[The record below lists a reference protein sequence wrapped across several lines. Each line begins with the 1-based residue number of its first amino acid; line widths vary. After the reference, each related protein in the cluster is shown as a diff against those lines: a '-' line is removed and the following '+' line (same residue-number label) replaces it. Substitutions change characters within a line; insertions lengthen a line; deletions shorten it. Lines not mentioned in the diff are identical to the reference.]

1 MYFDIR
7 CIAEP
12 IQTDSDKKETM
23 TVLLLGASGLIGSHC
38 LKILLSDDR
47 FDRVIALVRR
57 PLDITHPKLTQT
69 IVDFDKL
76 DNYAAE
82 IKADA
87 VLSTLGTTLRKA
99 GSSVKFTKV
108 DYEYQLKV
116 AEIARRN
123 GATTFILLSSI
134 GADKK
139 SVVLYTKVKG
149 EVEEAISKLG
159 YEKVII
165 LRPSI
170 LLGERTES
178 RPGEAVGQWV
188 AKQMPFLFSGPLSKY
203 KGVSADTVA
212 TAMINAV
219 QKPYK
224 GVGIVEN
231 LDIFEW
237 AKN

>member
-1 MYFDIR
+1 
-7 CIAEP
+7 
-12 IQTDSDKKETM
+12 M
-23 TVLLLGASGLIGSHC
+23 TVLILGASGLVGSHC
-38 LKILLSDDR
+38 LKFLLSDPQ
-47 FDRVIALVRR
+47 FDKVIALVRR
-57 PLDITHPKLTQT
+57 PLNISHLKLVQT

-76 DNYAAE
+76 DNYSSE

-116 AEIARRN
+116 AEIAKRN
-123 GATTFILLSSI
+123 GAKTFVLLSST

-139 SVVLYTKVKG
+139 SMVLYTKVKG
-149 EVEEAISKLG
+149 EVEDAISKLG
-159 YEKVII
+159 YDKVII

-178 RPGEAVGQWV
+178 RAGEAVGQWV
-188 AKQMPFLFSGPLSKY
+188 AKTLPFLFAGPLAKY
-203 KGVSADTVA
+203 KGIPADTVA
-212 TAMINAV
+212 CAMINAV
-219 QKPYK
+219 QKPYN

-231 LDIFEW
+231 LEIFEW
-237 AKN
+237 AKS

>member
-1 MYFDIR
+1 VSPYTSLHR
-7 CIAEP
+7 A
-12 IQTDSDKKETM
+12 TSGKKETM

-38 LKILLSDDR
+38 LKILLSDGQ
-47 FDRVIALVRR
+47 FDKVIALVRR
-57 PLDITHPKLTQT
+57 PLEISHPKLTQS

-76 DNYAAE
+76 DNYASE
-82 IKADA
+82 IKADV

-116 AEIARRN
+116 AEIAKRN
-123 GATTFILLSSI
+123 GASTFVLLSSA
-134 GADKK
+134 GANKK

-149 EVEEAISKLG
+149 EVEDAISKLG
-159 YEKVII
+159 YAKVII

-170 LLGERTES
+170 LLGERNES

-188 AKQMPFLFSGPLSKY
+188 ARRMPFLFSGPLAKY
-203 KGVSADTVA
+203 KGIEADTVA
-212 TAMINAV
+212 HAMINAV
-219 QKPYK
+219 QKPDN
-224 GVGIVEN
+224 GVSIVEN
-231 LDIFEW
+231 LEIFEW

>member
-1 MYFDIR
+1 
-7 CIAEP
+7 
-12 IQTDSDKKETM
+12 
-23 TVLLLGASGLIGSHC
+23 
-38 LKILLSDDR
+38 
-47 FDRVIALVRR
+47 VIALVRK
-57 PLDITHPKLTQT
+57 PLTTVHPKLVQK

-76 DNYAAE
+76 DNYASD

-87 VLSTLGTTLRKA
+87 VMSTLGTTLRKA
-99 GSSVKFTKV
+99 GSSVNFTKV

-116 AEIARRN
+116 AEIAKRN
-123 GATTFILLSSI
+123 GAKTFVLLSSA
-134 GADKK
+134 GANKK
-139 SVVLYTKVKG
+139 SPILYTKVKG
-149 EVEEAISKLG
+149 EIEEAISKLG

-170 LLGERTES
+170 LLGERNES

-188 AKQMPFLFSGPLSKY
+188 ANHLSFVFSGPLAKY
-203 KGVSADTVA
+203 KGIPADIVA
-212 TAMINAV
+212 RAMLNAV

-224 GVGIVEN
+224 GVDIVEN

>member
-1 MYFDIR
+1 
-7 CIAEP
+7 
-12 IQTDSDKKETM
+12 M

-38 LKILLSDDR
+38 LTLLLSDDR
-47 FDRVIALVRR
+47 FDKVIAVVRR
-57 PLDITHPKLTQT
+57 PLNINHPKLTET

-76 DNYAAE
+76 DKYAAE

-87 VLSTLGTTLRKA
+87 VISTLGTTLRKA
-99 GSSVKFTKV
+99 GSSVMFTKV

-123 GATTFILLSSI
+123 GAKTFVLLSSA
-134 GADKK
+134 GANKK
-139 SVVLYTKVKG
+139 SVILYSKVKG

-159 YEKVII
+159 YDKVII

-170 LLGERTES
+170 LLGERAES
-178 RPGEAVGQWV
+178 RPGEAIGQWV
-188 AKQMPFLFSGPLSKY
+188 AKQLPFLFSGPLSKY
-203 KGVSADTVA
+203 KGIPADTVA
-212 TAMINAV
+212 SAMLNAV

-224 GVGIVEN
+224 GVDIVEN

>member
-1 MYFDIR
+1 
-7 CIAEP
+7 
-12 IQTDSDKKETM
+12 M
-23 TVLLLGASGLIGSHC
+23 TVILLGASGLIGSHC
-38 LKILLSDDR
+38 LNILLADER
-47 FDRVIALVRR
+47 FSRVIALVRR
-57 PLDITHPKLTQT
+57 TLEITHPRLVQT

-76 DNYAAE
+76 DNYASE

-87 VLSTLGTTLRKA
+87 VLSCLGTTLRKA

-123 GATTFILLSSI
+123 GASTFILLSSI

-170 LLGERTES
+170 LLGDRKES
-178 RPGEAVGQWV
+178 RPGEAVGQWM
-188 AKQMPFLFSGPLSKY
+188 AKQLPFLFSGPLAKY
-203 KGVSADTVA
+203 KGIPADTVA
-212 TAMINAV
+212 QAMVNAV
-219 QKPYK
+219 QKPYN

-231 LDIFEW
+231 LEIFEW

>member
-1 MYFDIR
+1 
-7 CIAEP
+7 
-12 IQTDSDKKETM
+12 M

-38 LKILLSDDR
+38 LRILLADDR
-47 FDRVIALVRR
+47 FDKVIALVRR
-57 PLDITHPKLTQT
+57 PLDITHPKLVTT

-76 DNYAAE
+76 DNYASE

-123 GATTFILLSSI
+123 GATTFVLLSSA
-134 GADKK
+134 GANKR
-139 SVVLYTKVKG
+139 SMILYTKVKG
-149 EVEEAISKLG
+149 EVEDAISKLG

-170 LLGERTES
+170 LLGERAE
-178 RPGEAVGQWV
+178 RRAGEAIGQWI
-188 AKQMPFLFSGPLSKY
+188 AKELPFIFSGPLSKY
-203 KGVSADTVA
+203 KGIPAGTVA
-212 TAMINAV
+212 NAMINAV
-219 QKPYK
+219 QKPYS

-231 LDIFEW
+231 LEIFDW

>member
-1 MYFDIR
+1 
-7 CIAEP
+7 
-12 IQTDSDKKETM
+12 M
-23 TVLLLGASGLIGSHC
+23 TVLLLGATGLIGSHC
-38 LKILLSDDR
+38 LTILLSDDR
-47 FDRVIALVRR
+47 FERVVALVRR
-57 PLDITHPKLTQT
+57 PLSITHPKLVQVL
-69 IVDFDKL
+69 VDFDKL
-76 DNYAAE
+76 DNFSAE

-99 GSSVKFTKV
+99 GSSVMFTKV

-123 GATTFILLSSI
+123 GAKIFILLSSA
-134 GADKK
+134 GANKK
-139 SVVLYTKVKG
+139 SIVLYTKVKG
-149 EVEEAISKLG
+149 EVEDAISKLG

-188 AKQMPFLFSGPLSKY
+188 AKQLPFIFSGPLTKY
-203 KGVSADTVA
+203 KGIPADTVA
-212 TAMINAV
+212 KAMINAV
-219 QKPYK
+219 QKPHS
-224 GVGIVEN
+224 GVEIVEN
-231 LDIFEW
+231 LEIFEW

>member
-1 MYFDIR
+1 
-7 CIAEP
+7 
-12 IQTDSDKKETM
+12 M

-38 LKILLSDDR
+38 LKILLADDH
-47 FDRVIALVRR
+47 FDKVIALVRR
-57 PLDITHPKLTQT
+57 PLNITHPKLVTT
-69 IVDFDKL
+69 IVDFEKL
-76 DNYAAE
+76 DNYASE
-82 IKADA
+82 IKAEA

-123 GATTFILLSSI
+123 GATTFVLLSSI

-139 SVVLYTKVKG
+139 SMVLYTKVKG
-149 EVEEAISKLG
+149 EVEDAISKLG

-170 LLGERTES
+170 LLGDRLER
-178 RPGEAVGQWV
+178 RAGETIGQWV
-188 AKQMPFLFSGPLSKY
+188 AKELPFIFSGPLSKY
-203 KGVSADTVA
+203 KGIPADTVA
-212 TAMINAV
+212 AAMINAV
-219 QKPYK
+219 QKPYN

>member
-1 MYFDIR
+1 
-7 CIAEP
+7 
-12 IQTDSDKKETM
+12 M

-38 LKILLSDDR
+38 LKILLADES
-47 FDRVIALVRR
+47 FDRVVAVVRR
-57 PLDITHPKLTQT
+57 PLGITHPKLVQT
-69 IVDFDKL
+69 VVDFDKL

-116 AEIARRN
+116 AEIAKRN
-123 GATTFILLSSI
+123 GAQTFVLLSSI

-139 SVVLYTKVKG
+139 SLVLYTKVKG
-149 EVEEAISKLG
+149 EVEDAISKLG
-159 YEKVII
+159 YKKVII

-170 LLGERTES
+170 LLGERAEA
-178 RPGEAVGQWV
+178 RLGETIGQWV
-188 AKQMPFLFSGPLSKY
+188 AKEMPFIFSGPLSKY
-203 KGVSADTVA
+203 KGIPADTVA
-212 TAMINAV
+212 KAMINAV
-219 QKPYK
+219 QKPYN
-224 GVGIVEN
+224 GVSIVEN

>member
-1 MYFDIR
+1 
-7 CIAEP
+7 
-12 IQTDSDKKETM
+12 M
-23 TVLLLGASGLIGSHC
+23 TVLLLGASGLVGSHC
-38 LKILLSDDR
+38 LPILLSDERIDH
-47 FDRVIALVRR
+47 VTVLVRR
-57 PLDITHPKLTQT
+57 TLNISHPKLTET

-76 DNYAAE
+76 DNYASE

-87 VLSTLGTTLRKA
+87 VLSCLGTTLRQA

-116 AEIARRN
+116 AEIAKRN
-123 GATTFILLSSI
+123 SAKAFILLSSS

-149 EVEEAISKLG
+149 EVEDAISKLG
-159 YEKVII
+159 YEKVVI

-170 LLGERTES
+170 LIGDRDES
-178 RPGEAVGQWV
+178 RPGEAIGQWV
-188 AKQMPFLFSGPLSKY
+188 AKKMSFIFTGPLAKY
-203 KGVSADTVA
+203 KGMPANVVA
-212 TAMINAV
+212 HAMVNAV

-224 GVGIVEN
+224 GVLIVEN

-237 AKN
+237 AKS

>member
-1 MYFDIR
+1 MR
-7 CIAEP
+7 VAVG
-12 IQTDSDKKETM
+12 KKETM

-47 FDRVIALVRR
+47 FDEVVVVVRR
-57 PLDITHPKLTQT
+57 PLNISHPKLKEV
-69 IVDFDKL
+69 ILDFDKL
-76 DNYAAE
+76 NNYASE

-123 GATTFILLSSI
+123 GARIFILLSSI
-134 GADKK
+134 GADKR
-139 SVVLYTKVKG
+139 SMVLYTKVKG
-149 EVEEAISKLG
+149 EVEDAISKLG
-159 YEKVII
+159 YDKVII

-170 LLGERTES
+170 LLGKRAES
-178 RPGEAVGQWV
+178 RAGEAIGQWI
-188 AKQMPFLFSGPLSKY
+188 AKQMPFIFSGPLSKY
-203 KGVSADTVA
+203 KGIPADIVA
-212 TAMINAV
+212 HAMINAV
-219 QKPYK
+219 QKPYN

-231 LDIFEW
+231 LEIFEW
-237 AKN
+237 AKS

>member
-1 MYFDIR
+1 
-7 CIAEP
+7 
-12 IQTDSDKKETM
+12 M

-38 LKILLSDDR
+38 LNILLSDER
-47 FDRVIALVRR
+47 FEKVVVLVRQA
-57 PLDITHPKLTQT
+57 LSISHSKLTQV

-76 DNYAAE
+76 DNYASE

-87 VLSTLGTTLRKA
+87 VLSTIGTTLRKA

-123 GATTFILLSSI
+123 GARVFVLLSSI

-139 SVVLYTKVKG
+139 SWVLYTKVKG
-149 EVEEAISKLG
+149 EVEDAISRLG

-170 LLGERTES
+170 LLGERAES

-188 AKQMPFLFSGPLSKY
+188 AKQMPFVFSGPLAKY
-203 KGVSADTVA
+203 RGIPAQIVA
-212 TAMINAV
+212 HAMVNAV

-224 GVGIVEN
+224 GVDIVEN